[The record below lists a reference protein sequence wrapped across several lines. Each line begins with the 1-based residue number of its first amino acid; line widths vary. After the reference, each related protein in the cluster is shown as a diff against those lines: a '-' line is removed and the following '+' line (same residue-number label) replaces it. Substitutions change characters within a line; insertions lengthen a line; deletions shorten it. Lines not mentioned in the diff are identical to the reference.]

1 MIFES
6 NINICEEAIFSKDHK
21 NPVYIVL
28 SSGSSL
34 FARAIKKATKNEF
47 SHAMISFNSNLDPLY
62 SFGTRPDGNLGFVI
76 NNPKDHVWD
85 IEDCKYSVY
94 VMYVTDKAKRAMK
107 QRLNDF
113 VSKEKDLKYSFKG
126 ILDIWR
132 GKESEKDEKWFCSR
146 FVMDIISK
154 AQNLSKV
161 PSLWRPGDIEQLS
174 NISLV
179 NRGFNFYNYNPK
191 VTERHCKDIEK
202 GTYNPGDV
210 IYEYSS
216 NPFVGYITNGNED
229 WLREE
234 YRKRYAHHHY
244 KIPEVGF
251 PTNDDEYFEVK
262 KAAINAAKKYYKFKP
277 SDANRDYPFKF
288 YNILD
293 IEKERYIKMIND
305 NVPGIQKL
313 QANFYHC
320 NFEDGKRRISVI
332 LIATPD
338 HIYAM
343 YLLLPNSVLLRF
355 NYNGV
360 MYQEQTVTEA
370 KNNYSTVYF
379 TREITPESLQKIYHA
394 MNRPLLGKVGVKIST
409 GEKGGHNFLN
419 PNLIKD
425 LVQELHGTILECNTA
440 YKGSRDT
447 SEAHWQTIKDHG
459 FLNIADVDIMDED
472 GDEEIPVYAGYH
484 LKKNIVGN
492 HIDRYNT
499 ILMLSHFKGH
509 LMAGYGGALKNM
521 SIGMASAK
529 GKVNI
534 HTHGIGGDIMKADR
548 DKFLESMVDAC
559 QSIMNYYGK
568 DNIIYI
574 NIANNLSVDCDC
586 DPNPSK
592 PEIEDIGIF
601 ASTDPVALDKACL
614 DAVWA
619 HPNPKRSK
627 LMRRVISRNGKHTI
641 ECAEKKGLG
650 TQQYVIV
657 DIDSPTQESTMQE
670 LSSSVE
676 KDYKSKKD
684 MNLSQF
690 TRMKLADAI
699 IQVYGGEYP
708 SLRHIRINNHT
719 KGYIWLND
727 KQVVGYINVEEKDD
741 DSKWIQ
747 AFEIYAPYKGHGL
760 SKQMLGIAIGELG
773 ATELSVSKNNEVAIK
788 LYKSYGFKTYKSTDT
803 MYFMSRNKNI
813 DEVNSYYVK
822 DPLTGT
828 NIKTAFT
835 DNDFIESAR
844 FAQASIKKLH
854 NEGRL
859 KCVSCRDIEAADG
872 GWVYAE
878 YNITSE
884 NDMIQLEKF
893 ISYMK
898 QVVDTSTY
906 PGNFE
911 LPNHISKDARGLL
924 YVKPDMVVKETKK
937 EVEEKGLKSYV
948 NPARQLKIKNTIKR
962 HDQENKGKYTNI
974 TPSLPQPKNK
984 ESQD

>member
-62 SFGTRPDGNLGFVI
+62 SFGTRPDGKLGFVI

-113 VSKEKDLKYSFKG
+113 VSKEKNLKYSFKG

-244 KIPEVGF
+244 RIPEVGF

-262 KAAINAAKKYYKFKP
+262 KAAIDAAKKYYKFKP

-305 NVPGIQKL
+305 NVPGVRKL

-360 MYQEQTVTEA
+360 MYQEQ
-370 KNNYSTVYF
+370 S
-379 TREITPESLQKIYHA
+379 
-394 MNRPLLGKVGVKIST
+394 
-409 GEKGGHNFLN
+409 
-419 PNLIKD
+419 
-425 LVQELHGTILECNTA
+425 
-440 YKGSRDT
+440 
-447 SEAHWQTIKDHG
+447 
-459 FLNIADVDIMDED
+459 
-472 GDEEIPVYAGYH
+472 
-484 LKKNIVGN
+484 
-492 HIDRYNT
+492 
-499 ILMLSHFKGH
+499 
-509 LMAGYGGALKNM
+509 
-521 SIGMASAK
+521 
-529 GKVNI
+529 
-534 HTHGIGGDIMKADR
+534 
-548 DKFLESMVDAC
+548 KF
-559 QSIMNYYGK
+559 
-568 DNIIYI
+568 
-574 NIANNLSVDCDC
+574 
-586 DPNPSK
+586 
-592 PEIEDIGIF
+592 
-601 ASTDPVALDKACL
+601 
-614 DAVWA
+614 
-619 HPNPKRSK
+619 H
-627 LMRRVISRNGKHTI
+627 
-641 ECAEKKGLG
+641 
-650 TQQYVIV
+650 
-657 DIDSPTQESTMQE
+657 E

-676 KDYKSKKD
+676 KDFSSKKD
-684 MNLSQF
+684 MSLSQF
-690 TRMKLADAI
+690 TRIKLADAI
-699 IQVYGGEYP
+699 VQVYGGEYP

-719 KGYIWLND
+719 KGYIWIND
-727 KQVVGYINVEEKDD
+727 KQVVGYVNVEEKDD

-747 AFEIYAPYKGHGL
+747 ALEIYAPYKGHGL
-760 SKQMLGIAIGELG
+760 SKQMLGIAVGELG

-835 DNDFIESAR
+835 DHDFIESAR

-859 KCVSCRDIEAADG
+859 KCISCRDIEAADG

-884 NDMIQLEKF
+884 NDIIQLEKF

-948 NPARQLKIKNTIKR
+948 NPARQLRIKNTIKR

-974 TPSLPQPKNK
+974 APSLPQSKNK

>member
-202 GTYNPGDV
+202 GTYDPGDV

-244 KIPEVGF
+244 RIPEVGF

-262 KAAINAAKKYYKFKP
+262 KAAIDAAKKYYKFKP

-305 NVPGIQKL
+305 NVPGVRKL

-360 MYQEQTVTEA
+360 MYQEQ
-370 KNNYSTVYF
+370 S
-379 TREITPESLQKIYHA
+379 
-394 MNRPLLGKVGVKIST
+394 
-409 GEKGGHNFLN
+409 
-419 PNLIKD
+419 
-425 LVQELHGTILECNTA
+425 
-440 YKGSRDT
+440 
-447 SEAHWQTIKDHG
+447 
-459 FLNIADVDIMDED
+459 
-472 GDEEIPVYAGYH
+472 
-484 LKKNIVGN
+484 
-492 HIDRYNT
+492 
-499 ILMLSHFKGH
+499 
-509 LMAGYGGALKNM
+509 
-521 SIGMASAK
+521 
-529 GKVNI
+529 
-534 HTHGIGGDIMKADR
+534 
-548 DKFLESMVDAC
+548 KF
-559 QSIMNYYGK
+559 
-568 DNIIYI
+568 
-574 NIANNLSVDCDC
+574 
-586 DPNPSK
+586 
-592 PEIEDIGIF
+592 
-601 ASTDPVALDKACL
+601 
-614 DAVWA
+614 
-619 HPNPKRSK
+619 H
-627 LMRRVISRNGKHTI
+627 
-641 ECAEKKGLG
+641 
-650 TQQYVIV
+650 
-657 DIDSPTQESTMQE
+657 E

-676 KDYKSKKD
+676 KDFSSKKD
-684 MNLSQF
+684 MSLSQF
-690 TRMKLADAI
+690 TRIKLADAI
-699 IQVYGGEYP
+699 VQVYGGEYP

-727 KQVVGYINVEEKDD
+727 KQVVGYVNVEEKDD

-747 AFEIYAPYKGHGL
+747 ALEIYAPYKGHGL
-760 SKQMLGIAIGELG
+760 SKQMLGIAVGELG

-835 DNDFIESAR
+835 DHDFIESAR

-859 KCVSCRDIEAADG
+859 QCVSCRDIEAADG

-884 NDMIQLEKF
+884 NDIIQLEKF

-948 NPARQLKIKNTIKR
+948 NPARQLRIKNTIKR

-974 TPSLPQPKNK
+974 APSLPQPKNK

>member
-47 SHAMISFNSNLDPLY
+47 SHAMISFNSNLNPLY
-62 SFGTRPDGNLGFVI
+62 SFGTRPDGKLGFVI

-113 VSKEKDLKYSFKG
+113 VSKEKNLKYSFKG

-202 GTYNPGDV
+202 GTYDPGDV

-244 KIPEVGF
+244 RIPEVGF

-262 KAAINAAKKYYKFKP
+262 KAAIDAAKKYYKFKP

-305 NVPGIQKL
+305 NVPGVQKL

-355 NYNGV
+355 NYSGV
-360 MYQEQTVTEA
+360 MYQEQ
-370 KNNYSTVYF
+370 S
-379 TREITPESLQKIYHA
+379 
-394 MNRPLLGKVGVKIST
+394 
-409 GEKGGHNFLN
+409 
-419 PNLIKD
+419 
-425 LVQELHGTILECNTA
+425 
-440 YKGSRDT
+440 
-447 SEAHWQTIKDHG
+447 
-459 FLNIADVDIMDED
+459 
-472 GDEEIPVYAGYH
+472 
-484 LKKNIVGN
+484 
-492 HIDRYNT
+492 
-499 ILMLSHFKGH
+499 
-509 LMAGYGGALKNM
+509 
-521 SIGMASAK
+521 
-529 GKVNI
+529 
-534 HTHGIGGDIMKADR
+534 
-548 DKFLESMVDAC
+548 KF
-559 QSIMNYYGK
+559 
-568 DNIIYI
+568 
-574 NIANNLSVDCDC
+574 
-586 DPNPSK
+586 
-592 PEIEDIGIF
+592 
-601 ASTDPVALDKACL
+601 
-614 DAVWA
+614 
-619 HPNPKRSK
+619 H
-627 LMRRVISRNGKHTI
+627 
-641 ECAEKKGLG
+641 
-650 TQQYVIV
+650 
-657 DIDSPTQESTMQE
+657 E

-676 KDYKSKKD
+676 KDFSSKKD
-684 MNLSQF
+684 ISLSQF
-690 TRMKLADAI
+690 TRIKLADAI
-699 IQVYGGEYP
+699 VQVYGGEYP

-727 KQVVGYINVEEKDD
+727 KQVVGYVNIEEKDD

-747 AFEIYAPYKGHGL
+747 ALEIYAPYKGHGL
-760 SKQMLGIAIGELG
+760 SKQMLGIAVGELG

-835 DNDFIESAR
+835 DHDFIESAR

-859 KCVSCRDIEAADG
+859 KCISCRDIEAADG

-884 NDMIQLEKF
+884 NDIIQLEKF

-937 EVEEKGLKSYV
+937 EIEEKGLKSYV
-948 NPARQLKIKNTIKR
+948 NPARQLRIKNTIKR
-962 HDQENKGKYTNI
+962 HDQENKGKYTDI
-974 TPSLPQPKNK
+974 APSLPQSKNK

>member
-62 SFGTRPDGNLGFVI
+62 SFGTRPDGKLGFVI

-113 VSKEKDLKYSFKG
+113 VSKEKNLKYSFKG

-202 GTYNPGDV
+202 GTYDPGDV

-244 KIPEVGF
+244 RIPEVGF

-305 NVPGIQKL
+305 NVPGVRKL

-360 MYQEQTVTEA
+360 MYQEQ
-370 KNNYSTVYF
+370 S
-379 TREITPESLQKIYHA
+379 
-394 MNRPLLGKVGVKIST
+394 
-409 GEKGGHNFLN
+409 
-419 PNLIKD
+419 
-425 LVQELHGTILECNTA
+425 
-440 YKGSRDT
+440 
-447 SEAHWQTIKDHG
+447 
-459 FLNIADVDIMDED
+459 
-472 GDEEIPVYAGYH
+472 
-484 LKKNIVGN
+484 
-492 HIDRYNT
+492 
-499 ILMLSHFKGH
+499 
-509 LMAGYGGALKNM
+509 
-521 SIGMASAK
+521 
-529 GKVNI
+529 
-534 HTHGIGGDIMKADR
+534 
-548 DKFLESMVDAC
+548 KF
-559 QSIMNYYGK
+559 
-568 DNIIYI
+568 
-574 NIANNLSVDCDC
+574 
-586 DPNPSK
+586 
-592 PEIEDIGIF
+592 
-601 ASTDPVALDKACL
+601 
-614 DAVWA
+614 
-619 HPNPKRSK
+619 H
-627 LMRRVISRNGKHTI
+627 
-641 ECAEKKGLG
+641 
-650 TQQYVIV
+650 
-657 DIDSPTQESTMQE
+657 E

-676 KDYKSKKD
+676 KDFSSKKD
-684 MNLSQF
+684 MSLSQF
-690 TRMKLADAI
+690 TRIKLADAI
-699 IQVYGGEYP
+699 VQVYGGEYP

-719 KGYIWLND
+719 KGYIWIND
-727 KQVVGYINVEEKDD
+727 KQVVGYVNVEEKDD

-747 AFEIYAPYKGHGL
+747 ALEIYAPYKGHGL
-760 SKQMLGIAIGELG
+760 SKQILGIAIGELG

-822 DPLTGT
+822 DSLTGT

-835 DNDFIESAR
+835 DHDFIESAR

-884 NDMIQLEKF
+884 NDIIQLEKF

-937 EVEEKGLKSYV
+937 EIEEKGLKSYV
-948 NPARQLKIKNTIKR
+948 NPARQLRIKNTIKR

-974 TPSLPQPKNK
+974 APSLPQPKNK

>member
-62 SFGTRPDGNLGFVI
+62 SFGTRPDGKLGFVI

-113 VSKEKDLKYSFKG
+113 VSKEKNLKYSFKG

-202 GTYNPGDV
+202 GTYDPGDV

-244 KIPEVGF
+244 RIPEVGF

-262 KAAINAAKKYYKFKP
+262 KAAIDAAKKYYKFKP

-305 NVPGIQKL
+305 NVPGVQKL

-360 MYQEQTVTEA
+360 MYQEQ
-370 KNNYSTVYF
+370 S
-379 TREITPESLQKIYHA
+379 
-394 MNRPLLGKVGVKIST
+394 
-409 GEKGGHNFLN
+409 
-419 PNLIKD
+419 
-425 LVQELHGTILECNTA
+425 
-440 YKGSRDT
+440 
-447 SEAHWQTIKDHG
+447 
-459 FLNIADVDIMDED
+459 
-472 GDEEIPVYAGYH
+472 
-484 LKKNIVGN
+484 
-492 HIDRYNT
+492 
-499 ILMLSHFKGH
+499 
-509 LMAGYGGALKNM
+509 
-521 SIGMASAK
+521 
-529 GKVNI
+529 
-534 HTHGIGGDIMKADR
+534 
-548 DKFLESMVDAC
+548 KF
-559 QSIMNYYGK
+559 
-568 DNIIYI
+568 
-574 NIANNLSVDCDC
+574 
-586 DPNPSK
+586 
-592 PEIEDIGIF
+592 
-601 ASTDPVALDKACL
+601 
-614 DAVWA
+614 
-619 HPNPKRSK
+619 H
-627 LMRRVISRNGKHTI
+627 
-641 ECAEKKGLG
+641 
-650 TQQYVIV
+650 
-657 DIDSPTQESTMQE
+657 E

-676 KDYKSKKD
+676 KDFSSKKD
-684 MNLSQF
+684 MSLSQF
-690 TRMKLADAI
+690 TRIKLADAI
-699 IQVYGGEYP
+699 VQVYGGEYP

-727 KQVVGYINVEEKDD
+727 KQVVGYVNIEEKDD

-747 AFEIYAPYKGHGL
+747 ALEIYAPYKGHGL
-760 SKQMLGIAIGELG
+760 SKQMLGIAVGELG

-788 LYKSYGFKTYKSTDT
+788 LYKFYGFKTYKSTDT

-835 DNDFIESAR
+835 DHDFIESAR

-859 KCVSCRDIEAADG
+859 KCISCRDIEAADG

-884 NDMIQLEKF
+884 NDIIQLEKF

-937 EVEEKGLKSYV
+937 EIEEKGLKSYV
-948 NPARQLKIKNTIKR
+948 NPARQLRIKNTIKR
-962 HDQENKGKYTNI
+962 HDQENKGKYTDI
-974 TPSLPQPKNK
+974 APSLPQSKNK

>member
-47 SHAMISFNSNLDPLY
+47 SHAMISFNSNLNPLY
-62 SFGTRPDGNLGFVI
+62 SFGTRPDGKLGFVI

-113 VSKEKDLKYSFKG
+113 VSKEKNLKYSFKG

-202 GTYNPGDV
+202 GTYDPGDV

-244 KIPEVGF
+244 RIPEVGF

-262 KAAINAAKKYYKFKP
+262 KAAIDAAKKYYKFKP

-305 NVPGIQKL
+305 NVPGVQKL

-360 MYQEQTVTEA
+360 MYQEQ
-370 KNNYSTVYF
+370 S
-379 TREITPESLQKIYHA
+379 
-394 MNRPLLGKVGVKIST
+394 
-409 GEKGGHNFLN
+409 
-419 PNLIKD
+419 
-425 LVQELHGTILECNTA
+425 
-440 YKGSRDT
+440 
-447 SEAHWQTIKDHG
+447 
-459 FLNIADVDIMDED
+459 
-472 GDEEIPVYAGYH
+472 
-484 LKKNIVGN
+484 
-492 HIDRYNT
+492 
-499 ILMLSHFKGH
+499 
-509 LMAGYGGALKNM
+509 
-521 SIGMASAK
+521 
-529 GKVNI
+529 
-534 HTHGIGGDIMKADR
+534 
-548 DKFLESMVDAC
+548 KF
-559 QSIMNYYGK
+559 
-568 DNIIYI
+568 
-574 NIANNLSVDCDC
+574 
-586 DPNPSK
+586 
-592 PEIEDIGIF
+592 
-601 ASTDPVALDKACL
+601 
-614 DAVWA
+614 
-619 HPNPKRSK
+619 H
-627 LMRRVISRNGKHTI
+627 
-641 ECAEKKGLG
+641 
-650 TQQYVIV
+650 
-657 DIDSPTQESTMQE
+657 E

-676 KDYKSKKD
+676 KDFSSKKD
-684 MNLSQF
+684 MSLSQF
-690 TRMKLADAI
+690 TRIKLADAI
-699 IQVYGGEYP
+699 VQVYGGEYP

-719 KGYIWLND
+719 KGYIWIND
-727 KQVVGYINVEEKDD
+727 KQVVGYVNVEEKDD

-747 AFEIYAPYKGHGL
+747 ALEIYAPYKGHGL
-760 SKQMLGIAIGELG
+760 SKQILGIAIGELG

-822 DPLTGT
+822 DSLTGT

-835 DNDFIESAR
+835 DHDFIESAR

-884 NDMIQLEKF
+884 NDIIQLEKF

-948 NPARQLKIKNTIKR
+948 NPARQLRIKNTIKR

-974 TPSLPQPKNK
+974 APSLPQPKNK

>member
-62 SFGTRPDGNLGFVI
+62 SFGTRPDGKLGFVI

-113 VSKEKDLKYSFKG
+113 VSKEKNLKYSFKG

-202 GTYNPGDV
+202 GTYDPGDV
-210 IYEYSS
+210 IYEDARDE
-216 NPFVGYITNGNED
+216 YIKYLTGGS
-229 WLREE
+229 E
-234 YRKRYAHHHY
+234 YYLEKEYDKRYKPYHY

-251 PTNDDEYFEVK
+251 PTNKRDEYLAVEAAAK
-262 KAAINAAKKYYKFKP
+262 KAARKYYTFKP
-277 SDANRDYPFKF
+277 ADANRNYPFKF
-288 YNILD
+288 FEILD
-293 IEKERYIKMIND
+293 IDKAYYMKLINGNIPAIKRFDANLYHVNIRDD
-305 NVPGIQKL
+305 N
-313 QANFYHC
+313 
-320 NFEDGKRRISVI
+320 RRISVI
-332 LIATPD
+332 LVARPGEIF
-338 HIYAM
+338 AM
-343 YLLLPNSVLLRF
+343 YFLLPNGDTLYRF
-355 NYNGV
+355 NYEGL
-360 MYQEQTVTEA
+360 MFQEQ
-370 KNNYSTVYF
+370 S
-379 TREITPESLQKIYHA
+379 
-394 MNRPLLGKVGVKIST
+394 
-409 GEKGGHNFLN
+409 
-419 PNLIKD
+419 
-425 LVQELHGTILECNTA
+425 
-440 YKGSRDT
+440 
-447 SEAHWQTIKDHG
+447 
-459 FLNIADVDIMDED
+459 
-472 GDEEIPVYAGYH
+472 
-484 LKKNIVGN
+484 
-492 HIDRYNT
+492 
-499 ILMLSHFKGH
+499 
-509 LMAGYGGALKNM
+509 
-521 SIGMASAK
+521 
-529 GKVNI
+529 
-534 HTHGIGGDIMKADR
+534 
-548 DKFLESMVDAC
+548 KF
-559 QSIMNYYGK
+559 
-568 DNIIYI
+568 
-574 NIANNLSVDCDC
+574 
-586 DPNPSK
+586 
-592 PEIEDIGIF
+592 
-601 ASTDPVALDKACL
+601 
-614 DAVWA
+614 
-619 HPNPKRSK
+619 H
-627 LMRRVISRNGKHTI
+627 
-641 ECAEKKGLG
+641 
-650 TQQYVIV
+650 
-657 DIDSPTQESTMQE
+657 E

-676 KDYKSKKD
+676 KDFSSKKD
-684 MNLSQF
+684 MSLSQF
-690 TRMKLADAI
+690 TRIKLADAI
-699 IQVYGGEYP
+699 VQVYGGEYP

-727 KQVVGYINVEEKDD
+727 KQVVGYVNVEEKDD

-747 AFEIYAPYKGHGL
+747 ALEIYAPYKGHGL
-760 SKQMLGIAIGELG
+760 SKQMLGIAVGELG

-822 DPLTGT
+822 DSLTGT
-828 NIKTAFT
+828 HIKTAFT

-884 NDMIQLEKF
+884 NDIIQLEKF

-898 QVVDTSTY
+898 QVVDTSAY

-948 NPARQLKIKNTIKR
+948 NPARQLRIKNTIKR
-962 HDQENKGKYTNI
+962 HDQENKGKYTDI
-974 TPSLPQPKNK
+974 APSLPQPKNK

>member
-62 SFGTRPDGNLGFVI
+62 SFGTRPDGKLGFVI

-113 VSKEKDLKYSFKG
+113 VSKEKNLKYSFKG

-202 GTYNPGDV
+202 GTYDPGDV

-244 KIPEVGF
+244 RIPEVGF

-262 KAAINAAKKYYKFKP
+262 KAAIDAAKKYYKFKP

-305 NVPGIQKL
+305 NVPGVRKL

-355 NYNGV
+355 NYSGV
-360 MYQEQTVTEA
+360 MYQEQ
-370 KNNYSTVYF
+370 S
-379 TREITPESLQKIYHA
+379 
-394 MNRPLLGKVGVKIST
+394 
-409 GEKGGHNFLN
+409 
-419 PNLIKD
+419 
-425 LVQELHGTILECNTA
+425 
-440 YKGSRDT
+440 
-447 SEAHWQTIKDHG
+447 
-459 FLNIADVDIMDED
+459 
-472 GDEEIPVYAGYH
+472 
-484 LKKNIVGN
+484 
-492 HIDRYNT
+492 
-499 ILMLSHFKGH
+499 
-509 LMAGYGGALKNM
+509 
-521 SIGMASAK
+521 
-529 GKVNI
+529 
-534 HTHGIGGDIMKADR
+534 
-548 DKFLESMVDAC
+548 KF
-559 QSIMNYYGK
+559 
-568 DNIIYI
+568 
-574 NIANNLSVDCDC
+574 
-586 DPNPSK
+586 
-592 PEIEDIGIF
+592 
-601 ASTDPVALDKACL
+601 
-614 DAVWA
+614 
-619 HPNPKRSK
+619 H
-627 LMRRVISRNGKHTI
+627 
-641 ECAEKKGLG
+641 
-650 TQQYVIV
+650 
-657 DIDSPTQESTMQE
+657 E

-676 KDYKSKKD
+676 KDFSSKKD
-684 MNLSQF
+684 MSLSQF
-690 TRMKLADAI
+690 TRIKLADAI
-699 IQVYGGEYP
+699 VQVYGGEYP

-727 KQVVGYINVEEKDD
+727 KQVVGYVNIEEKDD

-747 AFEIYAPYKGHGL
+747 ALEIYAPYKGHGL
-760 SKQMLGIAIGELG
+760 SKQMLGIAVGELG

-822 DPLTGT
+822 DSLTGT

-835 DNDFIESAR
+835 DHDFIESAR

-884 NDMIQLEKF
+884 NDIIQLEKF

-937 EVEEKGLKSYV
+937 EIEEKGLKSYV
-948 NPARQLKIKNTIKR
+948 NPARQLRIKNTIKR
-962 HDQENKGKYTNI
+962 HDQENKGKYTDI
-974 TPSLPQPKNK
+974 APSLPQSKNK

>member
-62 SFGTRPDGNLGFVI
+62 SFGTRPDGKLGFVI

-113 VSKEKDLKYSFKG
+113 VSKEKNLKYSFKG

-202 GTYNPGDV
+202 GTYDPGDV

-244 KIPEVGF
+244 RIPEVGF

-262 KAAINAAKKYYKFKP
+262 KAAIDAAKKYYKFKP

-305 NVPGIQKL
+305 NVPGVQKL

-360 MYQEQTVTEA
+360 MYQEQ
-370 KNNYSTVYF
+370 S
-379 TREITPESLQKIYHA
+379 
-394 MNRPLLGKVGVKIST
+394 
-409 GEKGGHNFLN
+409 
-419 PNLIKD
+419 
-425 LVQELHGTILECNTA
+425 
-440 YKGSRDT
+440 
-447 SEAHWQTIKDHG
+447 
-459 FLNIADVDIMDED
+459 
-472 GDEEIPVYAGYH
+472 
-484 LKKNIVGN
+484 
-492 HIDRYNT
+492 
-499 ILMLSHFKGH
+499 
-509 LMAGYGGALKNM
+509 
-521 SIGMASAK
+521 
-529 GKVNI
+529 
-534 HTHGIGGDIMKADR
+534 
-548 DKFLESMVDAC
+548 KF
-559 QSIMNYYGK
+559 
-568 DNIIYI
+568 
-574 NIANNLSVDCDC
+574 
-586 DPNPSK
+586 
-592 PEIEDIGIF
+592 
-601 ASTDPVALDKACL
+601 
-614 DAVWA
+614 
-619 HPNPKRSK
+619 H
-627 LMRRVISRNGKHTI
+627 
-641 ECAEKKGLG
+641 
-650 TQQYVIV
+650 
-657 DIDSPTQESTMQE
+657 E

-676 KDYKSKKD
+676 KDFSSKKD
-684 MNLSQF
+684 MSLSQF
-690 TRMKLADAI
+690 TRIKLADAI
-699 IQVYGGEYP
+699 VQVYGGEYP

-727 KQVVGYINVEEKDD
+727 KQVVGYVNIEEKDD

-747 AFEIYAPYKGHGL
+747 ALEIYAPYKGHGL
-760 SKQMLGIAIGELG
+760 SKQMLGIAVGELG

-835 DNDFIESAR
+835 DHDFIESAR

-854 NEGRL
+854 SEGRL
-859 KCVSCRDIEAADG
+859 KCISCRDIEAADG

-884 NDMIQLEKF
+884 NDIIQLEKF

-948 NPARQLKIKNTIKR
+948 NPARQLRIKNTIKR
-962 HDQENKGKYTNI
+962 HDQENKGKYTDI
-974 TPSLPQPKNK
+974 APSLPQSKNK

>member
-1 MIFES
+1 MIFEPEIQIS
-6 NINICEEAIFSKDHK
+6 EEAIFSKDHK
-21 NPVYIVL
+21 NPVFIVL

-34 FARAIKKATKNEF
+34 FANAIKAVTKNEF
-47 SHAMISFNSNLDPLY
+47 SHAMISFNSKLDPLY
-62 SFGTRPDGNLGFVI
+62 SFGTRPDGKLGFVI
-76 NNPKDHVWD
+76 NNSKDKVWD
-85 IEDCKYSVY
+85 VEDCKYSVY
-94 VMYVTDKAKRAMK
+94 VMYITDKAKRAMK

-146 FVMDIISK
+146 FVMEIISK
-154 AQNLSKV
+154 AQKLSKV

-202 GTYNPGDV
+202 GTYDPGDV
-210 IYEYSS
+210 IYEYSA
-216 NPFVGYITNGNED
+216 NPFVGYITSGNED

-234 YRKRYAHHHY
+234 YRNRYSHHRY
-244 KIPEVGF
+244 KVPEVGF
-251 PTNDDEYFEVK
+251 PTNDDEYLEVK

-293 IEKERYIKMIND
+293 IEKEKYIKMIND

-370 KNNYSTVYF
+370 KNNYAIVYF

-394 MNRPLLGKVGVKIST
+394 MNHPLLGKVGVKIST

-419 PNLIKD
+419 PNLIKN
-425 LVQELHGTILECNTA
+425 LVQELNGTILECNTA
-440 YKGSRDT
+440 YAGSRNT

-459 FLNIADVDIMDED
+459 FLNIADVDLMDED
-472 GDEEIPVYAGYH
+472 GDIEIPVRAGYH
-484 LKKNIVGN
+484 LKKNRIGN
-492 HIDRYNT
+492 HADRYNT

-521 SIGMASAK
+521 SIGMASSK
-529 GKVNI
+529 GKNLI
-534 HTHGIGGDIMKADR
+534 HTHGLGGDIMKADR
-548 DKFLESMVDAC
+548 NKFLESMVDAD
-559 QSIMNYYGK
+559 SSVMDYYGR

-574 NIANNLSVDCDC
+574 NVANNLSVDCDC

-592 PEIEDIGIF
+592 PEIEDVGIF
-601 ASTDPVALDKACL
+601 ASTDPVAVDQACI
-614 DAVWA
+614 DAVWN
-619 HPNPKRSK
+619 HPNPKRTS
-627 LMRRVISRNGKHTI
+627 LIRRITSRNGLHTI

-650 TQQYVIV
+650 TRKYIIV
-657 DIDSPTQESTMQE
+657 DIDKVTESTVQE

-676 KDYKSKKD
+676 KDFSSKKD
-684 MNLSQF
+684 MNLSNF
-690 TRMKLADAI
+690 AKVRLTDAI
-699 IQVYGGEYP
+699 VQVYGQAYP
-708 SLRHIRINNHT
+708 SLRHIRINKDT
-719 KGYIWLND
+719 KGYVWLND

-741 DSKWIQ
+741 DYKWIQ
-747 AFEIYAPYKGHGL
+747 AFEIYDPYKGHGL
-760 SKQMLGIAIGELG
+760 SKQMLNVAIREFG
-773 ATELSVSKNNEVAIK
+773 ATNLSVSKNNEVAIK
-788 LYKSYGFKTYKSTDT
+788 LYKSYGFKTYKTTDS
-803 MYFMSRNKNI
+803 MYFMSRDKNI
-813 DEVNSYYVK
+813 DEAYYVK
-822 DPLTGT
+822 DPMTGKDV
-828 NIKTAFT
+828 KTAFT
-835 DNDFIESAR
+835 DNDYKIT
-844 FAQASIKKLH
+844 AQLAQDQIRKLH
-854 NEGRL
+854 NQGKL
-859 KCVSCRDIEAADG
+859 NFVTTRDIEWDDG
-872 GWVYAE
+872 SLTYAGYEIGKDIDIVYLQ
-878 YNITSE
+878 NFINHMNSIVKTS
-884 NDMIQLEKF
+884 IF
-893 ISYMK
+893 SGI
-898 QVVDTSTY
+898 
-906 PGNFE
+906 FE
-911 LPNHISKDARGLL
+911 LPENICKGQVGQLRLL
-924 YVKPDMVVKETKK
+924 IDKKWVEESKK
-937 EVEEKGLKSYV
+937 EKIDEKGLKSYK
-948 NPARQLKIKNTIKR
+948 NPARQLKVKNTIKR
-962 HDQENKGKYTNI
+962 HDQISKGNYSDL
-974 TPSLPQPKNK
+974 TPSLPSPEENK
-984 ESQD
+984 